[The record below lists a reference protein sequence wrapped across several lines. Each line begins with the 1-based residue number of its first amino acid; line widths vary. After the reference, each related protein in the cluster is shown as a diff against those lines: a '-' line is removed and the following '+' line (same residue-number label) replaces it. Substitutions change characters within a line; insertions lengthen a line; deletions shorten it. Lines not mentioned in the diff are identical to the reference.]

1 MNFFIFK
8 GAPAEGE
15 GVALDGKGDPGLPG
29 APGFQVRTSEKVPII
44 LDLFLSVSLFPPLFS
59 SSSSSLSLFFS
70 LYLFLT
76 LLKIFFIDIHIS
88 SIYIFT
94 SFYSNTFTSL

>member
-29 APGFQVRTSEKVPII
+29 APGFQVRTSEKIPII
-44 LDLFLSVSLFPPLFS
+44 LHLFLSLSFHLFFLLLLLSLS
-59 SSSSSLSLFFS
+59 SSPSISFSLS
-70 LYLFLT
+70 Y
-76 LLKIFFIDIHIS
+76 KYS
-88 SIYIFT
+88 S
-94 SFYSNTFTSL
+94 

>member
-29 APGFQVRTSEKVPII
+29 APGFQVRTSEKIPII
-44 LDLFLSVSLFPPLFS
+44 LHLFLSVSLFPPLF

-76 LLKIFFIDIHIS
+76 LLQIFFIGIHIS

-94 SFYSNTFTSL
+94 SSYSNTFTSL

>member
-29 APGFQVRTSEKVPII
+29 APGFQVCTSEKVPII

-59 SSSSSLSLFFS
+59 SSSSLSLLLPLSHS
-70 LYLFLT
+70 LTNILHRSSYLFYL
-76 LLKIFFIDIHIS
+76 HIYL
-88 SIYIFT
+88 I
-94 SFYSNTFTSL
+94 SF